1 MSGTI
6 FDSFP
11 AIAPVTSLIQ
21 IPGLSPGYGTT
32 RMAPGEIGRGTVLP
46 YNPNLN
52 PNSRQGVQRS
62 TIIGSGTAKESGRP
76 NLDTYSGKTLG

>member
-6 FDSFP
+6 FDSMP
-11 AIAPVTSLIQ
+11 TIAPATSLIQ

-46 YNPNLN
+46 YNPSLN
-52 PNSRQGVQRS
+52 PNRQGVQRP
-62 TIIGSGTAKESGRP
+62 TIIGSGMAKEGGRP